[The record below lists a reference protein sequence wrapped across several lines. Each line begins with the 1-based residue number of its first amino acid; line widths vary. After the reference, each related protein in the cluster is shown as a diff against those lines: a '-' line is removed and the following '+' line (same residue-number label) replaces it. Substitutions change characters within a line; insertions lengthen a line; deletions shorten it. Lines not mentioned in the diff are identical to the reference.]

1 MLYSRT
7 VGVILQCWALDMY
20 IASHDQILGCWQVRT
35 MLIEYGQKNICLWSW
50 EELSFIV
57 GLCFSGNICIDM
69 FCLYEMVMVAD
80 DSGGM
85 RVNFNISTWKELEV
99 MLVLF
104 L

>member
-1 MLYSRT
+1 
-7 VGVILQCWALDMY
+7 
-20 IASHDQILGCWQVRT
+20 
-35 MLIEYGQKNICLWSW
+35 MLIEYGQKNICLWSR

-69 FCLYEMVMVAD
+69 FYLYEMVMVAD

-104 L
+104 YKAQSGFCLRVCFLFLMFVAWWNVKG